1 MAQANVHSLTRR
13 SIILIIAVVLLV
25 LAIVAVKISSYR
37 SGESMVTHLVRVAVL
52 PMLQVKSTMKN
63 VDRYRE
69 LVQKRQADG
78 DAPPSDQLKKQFDIR
93 TESIDG
99 YLYYVVSPKTSKP
112 DRVIIYIHGG
122 AYVGPMADFQWNLVK
137 GLAERTG
144 AQLIVPNYPLAP
156 KHDWRDAYAMMVQLY
171 DSLIQQFP
179 ANRVSIT
186 GDSAGGGLA
195 LGFSME
201 LRERGKPM
209 PGSIVLFSPFL
220 NLLADNPA
228 QAALEDVDPLLARPA
243 LVWAAKQ
250 WAHGTPLDD
259 PHISPVLGNLSGL
272 PPTLIFSGTAD
283 LLHVDSLQFVER
295 ARAQGVDVTY
305 VEGRNMTHG
314 WSVLPLP
321 EAAPLYDRA
330 TSFILQH

>member
-1 MAQANVHSLTRR
+1 MIQTNVHPRSRR
-13 SIILIIAVVLLV
+13 RTILISAIALLV
-25 LAIVAVKISSYR
+25 LAIVAVKISSFR

-52 PMLQVKSTMKN
+52 PMLQVKSTMQN
-63 VDRYRE
+63 VDRYQE
-69 LVQKRQADG
+69 LVQKRQAEG
-78 DAPPSDQLKKQFDIR
+78 DARPSDKLKKQFDIR
-93 TESIDG
+93 TESIGG
-99 YLYYVVSPKTSKP
+99 YLYYIVSPKNSKP
-112 DRVIIYIHGG
+112 DRAIIYIHGG

-156 KHDWRDAYAMMVQLY
+156 KHDWKDAYAMMAQLY
-171 DSLIQQFP
+171 DRLIQQFP
-179 ANRVSIT
+179 ANRISIT

-228 QAALEDVDPLLARPA
+228 QAALEDIDPLLSRPA

-250 WAHGTPLDD
+250 WARDTLLDD
-259 PHISPVLGNLSGL
+259 PHVSPVLGNLSDL

-305 VEGRNMTHG
+305 IQGRNMTHG

-321 EAAPLYDRA
+321 EAAPLYDA
-330 TSFILQH
+330 TAGFIARH

>member
-1 MAQANVHSLTRR
+1 MIQTNVRSRSRR
-13 SIILIIAVVLLV
+13 RTILIIAIALLV
-25 LAIVAVKISSYR
+25 VAIVAVKISSFR

-52 PMLQVKSTMKN
+52 PMLQVKSTMQN
-63 VDRYRE
+63 VDRYHE

-78 DAPPSDQLKKQFDIR
+78 DARPSEKLKKQFDIHP
-93 TESIDG
+93 ESING
-99 YLYYVVSPKTSKP
+99 YLYYVVSPKTAKP
-112 DRVIIYIHGG
+112 DRAIIYIHGG

-137 GLAERTG
+137 GLAERTS

-156 KHDWRDAYAMMVQLY
+156 KHSWKDAYAMMLQLY
-171 DSLIQQFP
+171 DKLIQQFP
-179 ANRVSIT
+179 ANRISIT

-195 LGFSME
+195 LGLSME
-201 LRERGKPM
+201 LREQGKPM

-250 WAHGTPLDD
+250 WAHDTPLDD
-259 PHISPVLGNLSGL
+259 PHISPVLGNLAGL
-272 PPTLIFSGTAD
+272 PPTLVFSGTAD
-283 LLHVDSLQFVER
+283 LLHVDALQFVER

-305 VEGRNMTHG
+305 IEGRNMTHG

-321 EAAPLYDRA
+321 EAASLYDA
-330 TSFILQH
+330 AASFIGQH